1 VNTLSVD
8 GITIGYDDGGSGEPL
23 VLIHGHP
30 FDRSM
35 WRPQAEYFSPR
46 GWRVIVPDLRG
57 YGETTAA
64 PATTVW
70 ATFARDVAALLDHL
84 EIASIVLVGL
94 SMGGQIAMEIYRLF
108 PDRVRGLVLAD
119 TSPRAETPDGKKAR
133 RDLADRLFREGMSAY
148 ADEVL
153 PLMITPDNIRAMPD
167 VAGHVL
173 GMMRSTAPEGAAAAL
188 RARAER
194 PDYVE
199 MLAGMTVPALIVVG
213 RDDAFTP
220 IGDAELMH
228 ERIPGATLAVVEGAG
243 HMPNLECPSAF
254 NAALEAFFG
263 RDLTFERGQTLKLSQ
278 AGEIDSRA
286 E

>member
-1 VNTLSVD
+1 MCSVD
-8 GITIGYDDGGSGEPL
+8 GITIGYDDRGRGEPL

-35 WRPQAEYFSPR
+35 WRPQAEYFSQR

-57 YGETTAA
+57 YGETTVA

-84 EIASIVLVGL
+84 DVERIVLVGL
-94 SMGGQIAMEIYRLF
+94 SIGGQIAMEFYRLF
-108 PDRVRGLVLAD
+108 PDRVRGIVLVD
-119 TSPRAETPDGKKAR
+119 TSPRAETPGGKKAR
-133 RDLADRLFREGMSAY
+133 HDLAERLLREGMNAY

-153 PLMITPDNIRAMPD
+153 PRMITPDNIRALPD

-173 GMMRSTAPEGAAAAL
+173 DMMRSTSPGGAAAAL

-194 PDYVE
+194 PDYLE
-199 MLAGMTVPALIVVG
+199 MLGGMAVPALIVVG

-220 IGDAELMH
+220 ISDAQLMH
-228 ERIPGATLAVVEGAG
+228 EGIPGATLAVVKGAG
-243 HMPNLECPSAF
+243 HMPNLERPTEF
-254 NAALEAFFG
+254 NAALEAF
-263 RDLTFERGQTLKLSQ
+263 LERT
-278 AGEIDSRA
+278 
-286 E
+286 